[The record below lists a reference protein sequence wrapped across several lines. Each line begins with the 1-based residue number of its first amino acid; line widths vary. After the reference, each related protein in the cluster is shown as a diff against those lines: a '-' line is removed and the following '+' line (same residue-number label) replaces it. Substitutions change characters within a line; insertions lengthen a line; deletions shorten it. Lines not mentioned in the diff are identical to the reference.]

1 MKKILLLTL
10 MGLGVLSIQAQD
22 STQQKSTDR
31 KVQLHERK
39 ARKTSRMQGQHGMHR
54 MDSVLQLTEA
64 QKIKLKELNEEY
76 QQKRLAVYTPEQKA
90 KLEQFQ
96 KNRQHRMK
104 QGRQHKDPMVSNLTE
119 EQKSSMR
126 TMREKQ
132 REDAALIKANTAL
145 SDAEKKT
152 KLKALQEANRE
163 NMRQILSPEQLEQLK
178 KRSRKSPMDGPA
190 R

>member
-1 MKKILLLTL
+1 MKKILLLTM

-22 STQQKSTDR
+22 STRQKSSDR

-39 ARKTSRMQGQHGMHR
+39 ARKSGKMQRQPGMHR

-76 QQKRLAVYTPEQKA
+76 QQKRMAVYTPEQKA

-96 KNRQHRMK
+96 KNRQQRMK
-104 QGRQHKDPMVSNLTE
+104 QGKHPKGPMVSNLTE

-132 REDAALIKANTAL
+132 REEAALIKANTAL

-152 KLKALQEANRE
+152 KLKALHEANRE
-163 NMRQILSPEQLEQLK
+163 NMRQILTPEQMEQLK
-178 KRSRKSPMDGPA
+178 KRSKSPMDGPA